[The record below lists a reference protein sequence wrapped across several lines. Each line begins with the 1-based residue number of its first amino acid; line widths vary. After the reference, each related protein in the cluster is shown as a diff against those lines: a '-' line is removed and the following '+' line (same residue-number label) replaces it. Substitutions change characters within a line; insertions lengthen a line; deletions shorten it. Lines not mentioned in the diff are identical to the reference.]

1 MIRKKIRNLILLL
14 LLLSGGWYFWHSKDI
29 KSFDD
34 VGKLLKSDGNSIWNS
49 IQNVSFSS
57 STELK
62 RDFLKIGSFDLTD
75 FDDQNLNDPVV
86 TKTLVAIL
94 TEFDVTALQGIQ
106 SPDHDALPRLMD
118 HLRQVD
124 SNFDYVVGPRSSH
137 TAINHQFAFIYNKRF
152 VQLERNQVYTIQDP
166 DDVVAHD
173 PLVGWFRA
181 KSANEK
187 SAFTFSLVNLRVDA
201 TNKSAELEFLQK
213 IKLAVKGDGH
223 NEDDVM
229 LIGNFNQNSITMQ
242 NMKTLPGCDFV
253 ITQDAT
259 DLLGQRQLSNISFPV
274 QATSEFTGRAGV
286 VDFLTQHNLSI
297 EDARKISLHMPIW
310 AEFFLDEGTASGYV
324 ASISK

>member
-1 MIRKKIRNLILLL
+1 MIRKKIRNLILLI
-14 LLLSGGWYFWHSKDI
+14 LLLSGIWYFWHSKEI

-34 VGKLLKSDGNSIWNS
+34 VAKLLKSDGNSIWNS
-49 IQNVSFSS
+49 IQNVSFSAK
-57 STELK
+57 EPG
-62 RDFLKIGSFDLTD
+62 RDSIKIGSFDLTD
-75 FDDQNLNDPVV
+75 FNDQNLDNPIVA
-86 TKTLVAIL
+86 KTLVAIL

-118 HLRQVD
+118 NLRQVD
-124 SNFDYVVGPRSSH
+124 SSFDYVVGPRSSH

-152 VQLERNQVYTIQDP
+152 VQLERNQLYTIQDP

-181 KSANEK
+181 KSANEE
-187 SAFTFSLVNLRVDA
+187 SAFTFSLVNIRVDA
-201 TNKSAELEFLQK
+201 TNKDAELDFLQR

-229 LIGNFNQNSITMQ
+229 LIGNFNQNSISMH

-286 VDFLTQHNLSI
+286 VDFLTKHNLSV
-297 EDARKISLHMPIW
+297 EDARKISLHLPIW

>member
-1 MIRKKIRNLILLL
+1 MIRRKIRNLILVLL
-14 LLLSGGWYFWHSKDI
+14 LISGGWYFWHSKEI
-29 KSFDD
+29 TSFDD
-34 VGKLLKSDGNSIWNS
+34 VATLLKSDGNSIWNS

-57 STELK
+57 SEVK
-62 RDFLKIGSFDLTD
+62 RDSIKVASFDLTD
-75 FDDQNLNDPVV
+75 FDDQNLNDPIVA
-86 TKTLVAIL
+86 KTLVEL
-94 TEFDVTALQGIQ
+94 LKEFDVTAIQGIQ

-118 HLRQVD
+118 TLRQVD

-152 VQLERNQVYTIQDP
+152 VKLERSQVYTIQDP

-181 KSANEK
+181 KALNEG
-187 SAFTFSLVNLRVDA
+187 SAFTFSLVNIRIDA
-201 TNKSAELEFLQK
+201 TNKKTELEFLQK

-223 NEDDVM
+223 NEDDVL
-229 LIGNFNQNSITMQ
+229 LIGNFNQNSITMH

-253 ITQDAT
+253 ITQDPT

-286 VDFLTQHNLSI
+286 VDFLTKHNLSI
-297 EDARKISLHMPIW
+297 DDARKVSLHMPIW
-310 AEFFLDEGTASGYV
+310 AEFFIEEGTASGYV